1 MDSFDLIAIA
11 PELVLITISCLLLV
25 TSAFVKEAKA
35 DAEQDVFHA
44 PRAAS
49 YVYSV
54 ACLLLI
60 GLGAA
65 FITRITDLPYLA
77 MAGLFQSDAIA
88 NLLKAGSC
96 FALLLSLIYSKQ
108 YLIDRGLFRPDFI
121 VLTLFALLG
130 QLVLISA
137 ANLLTLYLGL
147 ELMALSTYGL
157 VAMRHSSGLSSEA
170 AIKYFVLGCISIG
183 ILALRYVDDLWCN
196 RVTGFTRD
204 PPALA

>member
-1 MDSFDLIAIA
+1 MDSFDLIAIT
-11 PELVLITISCLLLV
+11 PELVLITIGCLLLV
-25 TSAFVKEAKA
+25 TSAFVKEEKA

-60 GLGAA
+60 GLGAT
-65 FITRITDLPYLA
+65 FITRIADLPYLA
-77 MAGLFQSDAIA
+77 MAGLFQSDPIA
-88 NLLKAGSC
+88 NLLKVGCC
-96 FALLLSLIYSKQ
+96 FALLISLIYSKQ

-147 ELMALSTYGL
+147 ELMALSTY
-157 VAMRHSSGLSSEA
+157 
-170 AIKYFVLGCISIG
+170 
-183 ILALRYVDDLWCN
+183 
-196 RVTGFTRD
+196 
-204 PPALA
+204 